1 MSILELYKK
10 EVVKKLQDEFKYEN
24 VNEVPRLIKV
34 CINRSLNVSKASNK
48 SLDIMVTELAN
59 ITGQKPLITKSKK
72 SISNFKLR
80 ENVEIGC
87 KVTMRGERMYAFV
100 GKLKNIVLPKIRDF
114 RGISVNSFD
123 GSGNYTLGI
132 KEQTIFPEID
142 YEKIEGVRGMDI
154 TFVTTAKTD
163 AECRALL
170 AHFGFPF
177 RKN

>member
-1 MSILELYKK
+1 MSTLKQYQTEIVPKLK
-10 EVVKKLQDEFKYEN
+10 EEFKYKN
-24 VNEVPRLIKV
+24 ANQVPKLVKI

-48 SLDIMVTELAN
+48 SLDIMVTELTN
-59 ITGQKPLITKSKK
+59 ITGQKPLVTKSKK

-80 ENVEIGC
+80 EKVEIGC
-87 KVTMRGERMYAFV
+87 KVTMRGQRMYSFV
-100 GKLKNIVLPKIRDF
+100 GKLRNIVLPKIRDF

-123 GSGNYTLGI
+123 GSGNYTLGV

-142 YEKIEGVRGMDI
+142 YEKIERVHGMDI

-163 AECRALL
+163 EECRALL
-170 AHFGFPF
+170 THFGFPF